1 MQSVSKQFS
10 YRLWVGYS
18 PMQVCMG
25 GMTNMYLSLHAEA
38 DPVFSEGG
46 LESGM
51 DLEERG

>member
-1 MQSVSKQFS
+1 VLVNNLVID
-10 YRLWVGYS
+10 YGWGIVPCRCAW
-18 PMQVCMG
+18 